1 MTRWLVVAC
10 LLVFGA
16 AAVFVWQRDDTAP
29 ALAPATPPVQE
40 PGSREPGAREPGEKA
55 GAAALDSRAAPVDL
69 ADPAR
74 GGDERD
80 ALAAPEAPAEQ
91 SPRPAAARFVV
102 RGRVLD
108 VDGAPVGRVALA
120 RDGAGSLGQA
130 AADGSFA
137 LELDDDAT
145 FGVRSPQYV
154 TVLPAR
160 TRAAT
165 NDALVVV
172 AKTTRLF
179 GRVRSA
185 DGSPIA
191 GAALVG
197 RIPAEHLA
205 RWTVVTPRSDA
216 SQATEPRSWRT
227 ETDATGRFAFEAFP
241 ALVGAELT
249 VEASGFES
257 TRIELDERYFGVSFD
272 VELAR

>member
-1 MTRWLVVAC
+1 MTRWLVVVFF
-10 LLVFGA
+10 LVLVV
-16 AAVFVWQRDDTAP
+16 AAVFVWRRDGAAP
-29 ALAPATPPVQE
+29 AVAPATPDAPRA
-40 PGSREPGAREPGEKA
+40 PGAPGAREPGVA
-55 GAAALDSRAAPVDL
+55 RSGSALESPAAPTDL

-74 GGDERD
+74 GASERD
-80 ALAAPEAPAEQ
+80 ALAAPDVGAKQPPSPAE
-91 SPRPAAARFVV
+91 ARFVV

-137 LELDDDAT
+137 FELDGDAT

-165 NDALVVV
+165 DDALVVV
-172 AKTTRLF
+172 AKSARLF
-179 GRVRSA
+179 GRVRAA

-191 GAALVG
+191 GAVLVA
-197 RIPAEHLA
+197 RLPAERLA
-205 RWTVVTPRSDA
+205 RWTGAAPQDA
-216 SQATEPRSWRT
+216 EPPSWRA
-227 ETDATGRFAFEAFP
+227 ETDATGRFAFDAFP
-241 ALVGAELT
+241 ALAGVVLSA
-249 VEASGFES
+249 EASGFES
-257 TRIELDERYFGVSFD
+257 ARIELDEAQFGASFD